1 MFKRKLADIN
11 NLKKL
16 VENDDIEVNN
26 NIIRILLKGPPDT
39 MYTEGSWIIRIE
51 LTSEYPY
58 KSPSVGF
65 ETKIFHPNIDFKS
78 GTICLNVLN
87 QTWTPIYNLCHIYE
101 TFLPQLLLYPNAGD
115 PLNVE
120 AASQYLKNT
129 ELFKKNVDLNIKRF
143 CSSVSISSPLS
154 TDPSIAI

>member
-16 VENDDIEVNN
+16 VENNSIDVDN

-39 MYTEGSWIIRIE
+39 VYAGGSWIIRIE
-51 LTSEYPY
+51 VTSEYPY

-65 ETKIFHPNIDFKS
+65 ETKIFHPNIDFRS

-115 PLNVE
+115 PLNAE

-129 ELFKKNVDLNIKRF
+129 ELFKKNVELNIKRF
-143 CSSVSISSPLS
+143 CSSVCTTSLIKPLISI
-154 TDPSIAI
+154 

>member
-39 MYTEGSWIIRIE
+39 VYTGGSWIIRIE
-51 LTSEYPY
+51 VTSEYPY

-78 GTICLNVLN
+78 GTICLNVYSF
-87 QTWTPIYNLCHIYE
+87 I
-101 TFLPQLLLYPNAGD
+101 F
-115 PLNVE
+115 
-120 AASQYLKNT
+120 
-129 ELFKKNVDLNIKRF
+129 
-143 CSSVSISSPLS
+143 
-154 TDPSIAI
+154 